1 MAMTAPANGPRRIT
15 ILGSTGSIGC
25 NTIDLVERE
34 PENYCVEA
42 LTANRNVTLLADQAR
57 RLRPRIAVVADASQ
71 YHALREA
78 LSGTNI
84 EAAAGEAAVVE
95 AATRPVDW
103 MMAGIVGAAGLA
115 PTWRALKSG
124 RTVALANKEALVM
137 AGGLMRDTAA
147 ASGAAIVPVDSEHS
161 AVHQCLRGERA
172 MDVHRVLLTA
182 SGGPFRTRA
191 LASLAAATP
200 EEALRHPVWDM
211 GKKISVDSATLMNK
225 GLEVIEAHWLFGLP
239 LDRID
244 VVIHPQGV
252 VHSMVEM
259 ADGAVLAQM
268 GTADMRGP
276 IQYALGYPERFQGPV
291 PRLDFA
297 ASPALEFL
305 PVETERYPCL
315 GLARA
320 AFHAGGSAPVA
331 LNAANEVAVE
341 AFLGGRLPFPGIARV
356 VEEVL
361 GRHRTTKT
369 QGLEDILECDRTAR
383 RAAEEILAME
393 VKA

>member
-1 MAMTAPANGPRRIT
+1 MSDKRAPRGRAPARRSTRSIPGSPRVGAARFEERFEIVA
-15 ILGSTGSIGC
+15 LAAGSNAG
-25 NTIDLVERE
+25 
-34 PENYCVEA
+34 
-42 LTANRNVTLLADQAR
+42 LLARQVLR
-57 RLRPRIAVVADASQ
+57 HRPRLAVLADPAGLGEL
-71 YHALREA
+71 AGAGRETGCA
-78 LSGTNI
+78 I
-84 EAAAGEAAVVE
+84 AAGEDGLRAVAEHPEADVVLAA
-95 AATRPVDW
+95 
-103 MMAGIVGAAGLA
+103 IVGAAGLA

-259 ADGAVLAQM
+259 VDGAVLAQM

-305 PVETERYPCL
+305 PVEKERYPCL

-361 GRHRTTKT
+361 GRHRTTKA